1 MKPPVVTIT
10 ERALRAFRAAE
21 SDAGAGEGEVLRLVI
36 DASFQNDLYFSAPE
50 PNDVVVVVDGLRL
63 AMDARTARRADGL
76 SIDFVEGAS
85 GTGFKLDNPNA
96 SSAIQGIRPAD
107 VVHLLEAGEVFH
119 FIDARSDEERKK
131 ARLDAARPLD
141 AAYEAELA
149 AAPADVKLIV
159 LGHHS
164 TQGRAAARPF
174 SDRGFKNVWYVVG
187 GIDAWSTMD
196 PSVPRY

>member
-1 MKPPVVTIT
+1 VVTIT

-21 SDAGAGEGEVLRLVI
+21 PEAGAGEVLRLVI
-36 DASFQNDLYFSAPE
+36 DGNFQNDLYFSAPD
-50 PNDVVVVVDGLRL
+50 PGDVVVVVDGLRL

-76 SIDFVEGAS
+76 HIDYVEGPS

-96 SSAIQGIRPAD
+96 SSAIQGILPAD
-107 VVHLLEAGEVFH
+107 VVRLLEAGEVFH
-119 FIDARSDEERKK
+119 FIDARDEAERAQ

-141 AAYEAELA
+141 AAYGAELA
-149 AAPADVKLIV
+149 SAPRNAKLV
-159 LGHHS
+159 FLGHHS
-164 TQGRAAARPF
+164 SQGRAAARPF
-174 SDRGFKNVWYVVG
+174 LERGFQNVWYVVG